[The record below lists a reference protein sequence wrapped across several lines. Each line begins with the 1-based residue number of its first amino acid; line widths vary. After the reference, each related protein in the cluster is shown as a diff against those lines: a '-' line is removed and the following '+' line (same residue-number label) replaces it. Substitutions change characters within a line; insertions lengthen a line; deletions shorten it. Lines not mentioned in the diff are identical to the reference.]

1 MCSVSFASGVCYF
14 VAERWAVNITKRDKP
29 IGERRIRWSDL
40 SNFPLT
46 CACYSPLATR
56 LLSYRLGLGLSLG
69 LGIGLGLISFE
80 CAHVDW
86 ILCLACMLDY
96 SVTFPFISNAPYDT
110 ILRSLLSLARSLT
123 HSLSAL
129 R

>member
-46 CACYSPLATR
+46 CACYSPLACSR
-56 LLSYRLGLGLSLG
+56 
-69 LGIGLGLISFE
+69 I
-80 CAHVDW
+80 V
-86 ILCLACMLDY
+86 
-96 SVTFPFISNAPYDT
+96 SVSVSVSASVSVSVSS
-110 ILRSLLSLARSLT
+110 RSSVRT
-123 HSLSAL
+123 
-129 R
+129 